1 MIVKNKGFHPTILL
15 QQVAN
20 DNGGI
25 ILANKAQEAG
35 VSRAMLSYLVKNGS
49 LERIAKGQYIFPS
62 ELPDEMLSLSHRSEN
77 IIFSHESAL
86 FLNGISERTP
96 FEHSITV
103 PENKRPSA
111 QIKNSCKV
119 YCIKSDFFNL
129 GRTERK
135 TIHGNLVPCYD
146 AERTICDII
155 RSRSPMDEETFLAGI
170 KLYASS
176 KDKNLAR
183 LGSYADKFHILLKVR
198 DFIGVLV

>member
-1 MIVKNKGFHPTILL
+1 MIVKDMKIKTGIILKQL
-15 QQVAN
+15 AN

-25 ILANKAQEAG
+25 IHAIFAEEAG
-35 VSRAMLSYLVKNGS
+35 VSRAMLSYMVKQGS
-49 LERIAKGQYIFPS
+49 LSRIAKGQYIFPA
-62 ELPDEMLSLSHRSEN
+62 EIPDEMLSLSQRSGN

-86 FLNGISERTP
+86 FLHGISGRTP

-103 PENKRPSA
+103 PDNKRPSV
-111 QIKNSCKV
+111 QIKKACKI
-119 YCIKSDFFNL
+119 YYIKPDLFDL

-155 RSRSPMDEETFLAGI
+155 RSRSRMDEETFLDGI

-176 KDKNLAR
+176 KNKDLGK
-183 LGSYADKFHILLKVR
+183 LGSYADKFHIIQKVR
-198 DFIGVLV
+198 DLIGVLV